1 MRRRRRAASFPVMP
15 PFPVYI
21 AKMSRYPLPDNLPND
36 TILPQVWRLAYWRN
50 RSLFNSLQLFEGLV
64 SRSRRNSGSLLPLM
78 PGDSHGLRKAVRK
91 TAGFRFPTM
100 SSPRRSNG
108 SSGVMTTMG
117 PAVVMMITIRSSYNT
132 AGIEC
137 QIHPR
142 YSSSDSILNP
152 FSEAETD
159 DTGLERQ

>member
-1 MRRRRRAASFPVMP
+1 MGRRRRAASFPVMP
-15 PFPVYI
+15 RFPVCI

-36 TILPQVWRLAYWRN
+36 TILPQVRRLAYWRN

-64 SRSRRNSGSLLPLM
+64 SRSRGNSESLLPPI

-91 TAGFRFPTM
+91 TAGIRFPTV
-100 SSPRRSNG
+100 SSLHRSNG
-108 SSGVMTTMG
+108 PSGVMTTMG
-117 PAVVMMITIRSSYNT
+117 PAVVMMMTIRPSYNT

-137 QIHPR
+137 QVHPR

-159 DTGLERQ
+159 DTMLERQ